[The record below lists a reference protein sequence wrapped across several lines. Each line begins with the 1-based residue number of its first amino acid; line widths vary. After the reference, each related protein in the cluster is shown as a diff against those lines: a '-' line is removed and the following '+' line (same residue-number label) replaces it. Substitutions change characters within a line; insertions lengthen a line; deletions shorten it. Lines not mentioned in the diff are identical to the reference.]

1 MVEASPI
8 WGALAF
14 LVMLLLT
21 ALSVPIAASMGF
33 VGLVLVILF
42 YGDFS
47 SLQFVAANSWGN
59 VALYDMSVFPLFIFM
74 GNLISKSD
82 LGRDAFDGINRLMGR
97 TRGGLAMVSTMTC
110 ALFGSVSGS
119 SMSTIVAIGGVALPQ
134 MKRYGY
140 SNMLRTGSVST
151 SGCIAN
157 LIPPSMAAVLFS
169 VVTEVSLGK
178 LFIAGIIPGLIL
190 TFLILGTIYIW
201 ALVRPE
207 DAPRSNET
215 FTLKEKLEGL
225 KAPLPILMIF
235 LFLMVGI
242 YQGLFSPA
250 EGAGMGVFFTIVM
263 MVVLGKFTWGRF
275 YDALRDTIKMT
286 SMIFAILMA
295 AVMFSS
301 TIALSQ
307 LPQFIADW
315 SLETVESPLAI
326 LYLVILIFIIA
337 GCILENFGMVMMLV
351 PLFYPVITQAGF
363 DGIFF
368 GVIIIMMMEM
378 SMLTPPIGNNIY
390 VTSYVDGEAT
400 YMDVTIGTIP
410 FYVAVM
416 GLTVLIIHFPM
427 IAMWLPSTM

>member
-1 MVEASPI
+1 
-8 WGALAF
+8 
-14 LVMLLLT
+14 
-21 ALSVPIAASMGF
+21 
-33 VGLVLVILF
+33 
-42 YGDFS
+42 
-47 SLQFVAANSWGN
+47 
-59 VALYDMSVFPLFIFM
+59 
-74 GNLISKSD
+74 
-82 LGRDAFDGINRLMGR
+82 
-97 TRGGLAMVSTMTC
+97 
-110 ALFGSVSGS
+110 
-119 SMSTIVAIGGVALPQ
+119 
-134 MKRYGY
+134 
-140 SNMLRTGSVST
+140 MLRTGSVST

-215 FTLKEKLEGL
+215 FTLKEKLKGL

-242 YQGLFSPA
+242 YQGFFSPA

-263 MVVLGKFTWGRF
+263 MVVLGKFTWRRF
-275 YDALRDTIKMT
+275 FDALRDTIKTT
-286 SMIFAILMA
+286 SMLFAILMA

-326 LYLVILIFIIA
+326 L
-337 GCILENFGMVMMLV
+337 
-351 PLFYPVITQAGF
+351 
-363 DGIFF
+363 
-368 GVIIIMMMEM
+368 
-378 SMLTPPIGNNIY
+378 
-390 VTSYVDGEAT
+390 
-400 YMDVTIGTIP
+400 
-410 FYVAVM
+410 
-416 GLTVLIIHFPM
+416 
-427 IAMWLPSTM
+427 

>member
-1 MVEASPI
+1 
-8 WGALAF
+8 
-14 LVMLLLT
+14 
-21 ALSVPIAASMGF
+21 
-33 VGLVLVILF
+33 
-42 YGDFS
+42 
-47 SLQFVAANSWGN
+47 
-59 VALYDMSVFPLFIFM
+59 
-74 GNLISKSD
+74 
-82 LGRDAFDGINRLMGR
+82 
-97 TRGGLAMVSTMTC
+97 
-110 ALFGSVSGS
+110 
-119 SMSTIVAIGGVALPQ
+119 
-134 MKRYGY
+134 
-140 SNMLRTGSVST
+140 
-151 SGCIAN
+151 
-157 LIPPSMAAVLFS
+157 
-169 VVTEVSLGK
+169 
-178 LFIAGIIPGLIL
+178 
-190 TFLILGTIYIW
+190 
-201 ALVRPE
+201 
-207 DAPRSNET
+207 
-215 FTLKEKLEGL
+215 
-225 KAPLPILMIF
+225 
-235 LFLMVGI
+235 
-242 YQGLFSPA
+242 
-250 EGAGMGVFFTIVM
+250 MGVFFTIVM

-363 DGIFF
+363 DGVFF

-410 FYVAVM
+410 FYIAVM
-416 GLTVLIIHFPM
+416 GLTVLIMHFPM